1 MKRSQLK
8 EIIRQTLSEVLNEMD
23 PLKSLRDR
31 ANKEEKEA
39 ALAQIAFNKAKL
51 TMEEGDL
58 DEMANQGIRFELAP
72 NANPDDSRFYG
83 KKSKILKAMQS
94 INGPVSK
101 AQVAIEMGYFKI
113 DPITKEKVA
122 KQQPINT
129 DFMDLVKA
137 GAIVLSGEQVAPR
150 VLNKPQPEPISSP
163 ATDDDDLEDIDTTP
177 DPDDLEDDG
186 DDTWDEPRFM
196 DPEGGITGD
205 MSDEEVD
212 AGFPKSMGSE
222 DEPEIGGD
230 IEKIDKPSTN
240 LSPAEVKILLLHGD
254 LQKSI
259 ATIASDL
266 NKGARSKRA
275 GGIAGDISGDKNM
288 TNLDNLRRIKAKKEQ
303 QLKDLMADNPW
314 LSRFIV
320 NDNPKNNPP
329 EELDEWTKNKLQ
341 FYAGIIK

>member
-8 EIIRQTLSEVLNEMD
+8 EIIRQTLSEVLDEQTSGTPESPTTKQKHKD
-23 PLKSLRDR
+23 YLQSLQKDIQSQVS
-31 ANKEEKEA
+31 KMK
-39 ALAQIAFNKAKL
+39 
-51 TMEEGDL
+51 EGDL
-58 DEMANQGIRFELAP
+58 DEMANVGIQYELAP
-72 NANPDDSRFYG
+72 NANPDDDKFYG
-83 KKSKILKAMQS
+83 KKSKIIRAMQAADTP
-94 INGPVSK
+94 ISK
-101 AQVAIEMGYFKI
+101 MGLAAEMGYN
-113 DPITKEKVA
+113 
-122 KQQPINT
+122 KQQPINS
-129 DFMDLVKA
+129 DFMELVAA
-137 GAIVLSGEQVAPR
+137 GVIVPAGEQVAPR
-150 VLNKPQPEPISSP
+150 ALKPQPEPISSP

-196 DPEGGITGD
+196 DPEGGIAGD

>member
-8 EIIRQTLSEVLNEMD
+8 EIIRQTLSEVLNEEEIGIAYVD
-23 PLKSLRDR
+23 SQSPTKNDLIKRLKTKNQSF
-31 ANKEEKEA
+31 
-39 ALAQIAFNKAKL
+39 QIVP
-51 TMEEGDL
+51 EGDL
-58 DEMANQGIRFELAP
+58 DEMANQGIRYELAP
-72 NANPDDSRFYG
+72 NVDPDDSKFYG

-94 INGPVSK
+94 VDTPVSK
-101 AQVAIEMGYFKI
+101 AQLAIKMGYFFI
-113 DPITKEKVA
+113 DPKTKEPAA

-129 DFMDLVKA
+129 DFMELVKA

-150 VLNKPQPEPISSP
+150 ALKPQPEPISSP
-163 ATDDDDLEDIDTTP
+163 ATDDDDLEDDGITP

-329 EELDEWTKNKLQ
+329 EELDEWTINKLK